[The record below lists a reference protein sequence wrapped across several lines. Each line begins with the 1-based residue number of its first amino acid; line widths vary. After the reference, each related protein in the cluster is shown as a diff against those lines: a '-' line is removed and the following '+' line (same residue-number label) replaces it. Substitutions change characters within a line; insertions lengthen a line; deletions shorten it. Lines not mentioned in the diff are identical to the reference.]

1 MKPTT
6 NRRTLALNLLIA
18 ILISVVVNFSYL
30 VFIMVESSN
39 HNRQENEPHRPA
51 TEQVVEAA
59 ATTPPSDHPTHEQS
73 GVVAEGT
80 DEQEQ
85 GKATVEGVGEQERGE
100 EVIIREES
108 ISRQLSKQRHHSNPW
123 MSEKGR
129 LFMWVDM
136 LFYVVVAMLLLWIM
150 TTPMR
155 RERWGYVWRLLLCLG
170 LLVLF
175 YFVAPQ
181 LTRRGDIVITAT
193 ARSIFNP
200 MLVLKLSATYVIAVL
215 YGKIYQMHYKQQE
228 IEVENE
234 RLKNENLTWQYN
246 TLVNQVNPHFL
257 FNSLNSLSML
267 VREAKKED
275 ALVYIDQMSDTYRYI
290 IQDGTAEMT
299 TVESELHFL
308 EAYKYL
314 LEIRYAGKLHV
325 EVEVDRALY
334 GHKLPPLSIQ
344 PLIENAV
351 KHNTITSAHPM
362 TIRITTEEGYIVVAN
377 TIQPKL
383 EAEESTGIG
392 LSNLSHRYELLT
404 GRTVRVENDGRTFTV
419 KLPILNPTTS
429 NAQ

>member
-18 ILISVVVNFSYL
+18 ILISVVVNFYYL

-59 ATTPPSDHPTHEQS
+59 ATTAPSDHPTHEQS

-80 DEQEQ
+80 DEQER
-85 GKATVEGVGEQERGE
+85 GEATVEGVGEQERGE

-170 LLVLF
+170 LLLLF

-200 MLVLKLSATYVIAVL
+200 MLVLKLSVTYVIAVF

-257 FNSLNSLSML
+257 FNSLSML
-267 VREAKKED
+267 VREEKKED